1 MQVLHTDLGA
11 KRTKNNPDS
20 GTYAI
25 KQKNN
30 PQGVDKTKKI
40 AYNNDV
46 GAPVTV
52 DFLVIR
58 LR

>member
-1 MQVLHTDLGA
+1 MQVLHADLGA
-11 KRTKNNPDS
+11 CRTKNNPDS

-52 DFLVIR
+52 DFFVK
-58 LR
+58 